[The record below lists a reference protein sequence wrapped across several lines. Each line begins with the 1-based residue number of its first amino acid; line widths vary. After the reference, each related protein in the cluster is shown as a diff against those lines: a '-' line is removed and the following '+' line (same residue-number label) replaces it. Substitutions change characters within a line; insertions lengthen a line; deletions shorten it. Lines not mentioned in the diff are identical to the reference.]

1 VNHDKVDPHPRQED
15 DVLGEPGPERE
26 VVERRPADLDDEGPT
41 AELLDI
47 RQCLDEDARLVDD
60 CLQRRSVAPAA
71 GDVSTPLR

>member
-1 VNHDKVDPHPRQED
+1 VDDHQIDPHPRQKD
-15 DVLGEPGPERE
+15 DVLGEPGPERQ
-26 VVERRPADLDDEGPT
+26 VVERRPADLDDERPST
-41 AELLDI
+41 ELLDI